1 MGLWRLSL
9 AAYRMARPLLFRFDP
24 ERIHRWTLRG
34 LRGAGENRPGRA
46 VLAIAAGGRGRPRGT
61 IDVGGLTLR
70 NRVGVAAGF
79 DKNGVALRG
88 WAALGLGFAEVGTV
102 TPMAQ
107 PGNPRPRLFRLSR
120 DEALINRM
128 GFNNAGAAELARHV
142 MLARPWLPAGF
153 GVGVNIGRGKDTP
166 DAAAISDFSATYRAV
181 APVADYVAV
190 NVSSPNTPGLR
201 AMQAGDTLAEL
212 LGELVAESRRLG
224 VVRPLLVKLAPDLDD
239 ATLVSVA
246 RVACDAGAAG
256 LILVNTTT
264 KRTGL
269 VSHDRDTREAG
280 GLSGRP
286 LLTRTMNLV
295 ARVRRELGAGP
306 MLIASGGISSGQDAA
321 AAIEAG
327 ADLVQ
332 LWTGLVYRGPGLI
345 GEAIAATHRGSG
357 ENQGV
362 TGGQRG

>member
-9 AAYRMARPLLFRFDP
+9 AAYRLARPLLFRFDP

-34 LRGAGENRPGRA
+34 LRGAGEHRLGRA
-46 VLAIAAGGRGRPRGT
+46 ALAIAGGRGRRMG
-61 IDVGGLTLR
+61 IIEVGGLTLR
-70 NRVGVAAGF
+70 NRVGVAAGY

-102 TPMAQ
+102 TPLAQ

-120 DEALINRM
+120 DEALVNRM

-142 MLARPWLPAGF
+142 MLARPWLPSGF
-153 GVGVNIGRGKDTP
+153 AVGVNIGRNKDTP
-166 DAAAISDFSATYRAV
+166 DAAAISDYTAAYRVV
-181 APVADYVAV
+181 APIADYVAV

-201 AMQAGDTLAEL
+201 AMQAADTLAGL
-212 LGELVAESRRLG
+212 LRELVAQSRRLG
-224 VVRPLLVKLAPDLDD
+224 VARPLLVKLAPDMDD
-239 ATLVSVA
+239 ATLLSVA
-246 RVACDAGAAG
+246 RVACDSGAAG
-256 LILVNTTT
+256 LILANTTT
-264 KRTGL
+264 SRMGL
-269 VSHDRDTREAG
+269 VSHDRDASEAG

-286 LLTRTMNLV
+286 LLARRLSLV
-295 ARVRRELGAGP
+295 TAVRRELGAGP
-306 MLIASGGISSGQDAA
+306 VLIASGGISSGQDAV

-345 GEAIAATHRGSG
+345 GEAIAAT
-357 ENQGV
+357 
-362 TGGQRG
+362 QRV